1 MRKVI
6 LLLLLSASLACE
18 KEKQALDEV
27 PSIELISIDP
37 LNVVQFQDSVI
48 IKVSYQDGNGDL
60 GGFPADS
67 VNLFVVDNR
76 NGVPF
81 EFRIQ
86 ELVPGGAEVPIKGTI
101 NITLQN
107 LFLTGSG
114 SQENVS
120 FSIHAIDRA
129 GNRSNVVN
137 TPQVTVKE

>member
-18 KEKQALDEV
+18 KEDQALDEA
-27 PSIELISIDP
+27 PSIELISIEP
-37 LNVVQFQDSVI
+37 LTVVQFQDSVI

>member
-18 KEKQALDEV
+18 KEDQALDEA
-27 PSIELISIDP
+27 PSIELISIEP
-37 LNVVQFQDSVI
+37 LTVVQFQDSVI

-86 ELVPGGAEVPIKGTI
+86 ELVPGGAEVPIKGTL